1 MRGSRDIL
9 KHKIRPLDNVES
21 IVMTHITLHAVGHH
35 LFHGEQFNVSFV
47 NSMIK
52 MARDNWTP
60 EWVKLVLGNGVVVK
74 CSFEGG
80 LDCKP
85 EGKIFFSRYFDMYHI
100 SSYRVSLDF
109 FSLQQT
115 VSP

>member
-1 MRGSRDIL
+1 
-9 KHKIRPLDNVES
+9 
-21 IVMTHITLHAVGHH
+21 MTHITLHAVGHT

-52 MARDNWTP
+52 MAQDNWTP

-74 CSFEGG
+74 CLFKGG

-85 EGKIFFSRYFDMYHI
+85 EGKIFFVLGMYHI
-100 SSYRVSLDF
+100 SSYGVSLDF
-109 FSLQQT
+109 FPCSKRSRLEQ
-115 VSP
+115 SH